1 MGADVEPIET
11 EDLPAPEEATTDVEV
26 TAPDVDKTPVERP
39 QSSDRKSRKAQR
51 LDVEAALKAREEI
64 QKTLEAERAERQR
77 IDREL
82 AEMRGRLTERE
93 RSTQTQDKHAQTRD
107 KIAALRKQAKAH
119 LFFSAQAK
127 DPTQSEKEWEE
138 HQRLM
143 DEADDLRDSM
153 RDESRW
159 EKRRG
164 EIQQTGVDP
173 GLIQEKMYFAAK
185 FPFLD
190 GNRRVQA
197 LADAE
202 FSELVQG
209 GRPANRQTMEQAIT
223 SAAKTLGL
231 GGQSQPTESQRARYG
246 GVPAGEGAAGGNEP
260 RKIRVGRQEDALAK
274 AAMNVINPHLD
285 SKAAVKEWARLMAR
299 NEDDE

>member
-1 MGADVEPIET
+1 MSADFEAVET
-11 EDLPAPEEATTDVEV
+11 EEAPALEEATTDVEV

-39 QSSDRKSRKAQR
+39 QQSERKNRKAQR
-51 LDVEAALKAREEI
+51 LDVEAAQRARDEI

-127 DPTQSEKEWEE
+127 DPNQSEKEWEE

-164 EIQQTGVDP
+164 EIQQGVNP
-173 GLIQEKMYFAAK
+173 EVLQEKMYFSAK
-185 FPFLD
+185 FPFLE
-190 GNRRVQA
+190 GNRRAQA

-231 GGQSQPTESQRARYG
+231 GGQSAPTESQRARYG
-246 GVPAGEGAAGGNEP
+246 GIPAGEGAGGGNE
-260 RKIRVGRQEDALAK
+260 RRTIKMGRHEEALAK
-274 AAMNVINPHLD
+274 AAYPQLEAKD
-285 SKAAVKEWARLMAR
+285 AYKEWAKSMAAR
-299 NEDDE
+299 QDDE